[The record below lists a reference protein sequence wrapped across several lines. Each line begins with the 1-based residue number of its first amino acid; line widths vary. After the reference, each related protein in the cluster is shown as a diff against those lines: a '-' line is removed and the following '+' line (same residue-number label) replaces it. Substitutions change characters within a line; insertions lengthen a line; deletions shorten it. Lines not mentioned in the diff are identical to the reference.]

1 MRRTRSL
8 ELAVALGLDAML
20 GDPPDRW
27 HPVAWFG
34 RAASVLE
41 RRYWRDDRRVGALVA
56 GALVV
61 GGTLVGAVIDRVPGG
76 ALASAWVALGGAGL
90 RRRALDVARAL
101 DDGDLEQARAWLGW
115 LVGRDRDGL
124 DATEIAR
131 ATIESVAE
139 NTVDAVLG
147 PMVWHVALGS
157 MGSIALRA
165 VNTLDAM
172 VGHRNARFERFGWF
186 AARLDDLVMAP
197 PRRLAIALAAP
208 SHRRLLPAARSH
220 PSPNAG
226 PMEALVAAAVGVR
239 LGGVNRYGDAVVE
252 LPVLDG
258 GPPPD
263 AAAIRRAVR
272 WSRSVTLGTLA
283 FLAVAEQAANAA
295 VGRAP

>member
-1 MRRTRSL
+1 M
-8 ELAVALGLDAML
+8 ALGLDAML

-34 RAASVLE
+34 RAASTLE
-41 RRYWRDDRRVGALVA
+41 RRYWRDDRGAGVRVALALVTAAAAVGAA
-56 GALVV
+56 
-61 GGTLVGAVIDRVPGG
+61 IDRVPGG
-76 ALASAWVALGGAGL
+76 GVASAWVALGGAALG
-90 RRRALDVARAL
+90 RRALDVARAL

-115 LVGRDRDGL
+115 LVGRDRDEL

-147 PMVWHVALGS
+147 VMVWHVALGS
-157 MGSIALRA
+157 VGSLGVRA

-186 AARLDDLVMAP
+186 AARLDDLAMAP
-197 PRRLAIALAAP
+197 PRWLAIALAAP
-208 SHRRLLPAARSH
+208 SHRRLLPAAGAH

-226 PMEALVAAAVGVR
+226 PMEALVAGAVGVR
-239 LGGVNRYGDAVVE
+239 LGGLNRYGDAVVE

-258 GPPPD
+258 GPPAD

-283 FLAVAEQAANAA
+283 FLAALEWVAEDQA
-295 VGRAP
+295 RRLS